1 MTPSFREAH
10 LMDTPSID
18 WSQCE
23 DVESAPERLSGTW
36 VVKGTRVPA
45 QAIIDNAEDGY
56 TAEQIATEIFE
67 NLPLDRVR
75 GVLRFAK
82 LGSPARE

>member
-1 MTPSFREAH
+1 MN
-10 LMDTPSID
+10 TPSID
-18 WSQCE
+18 WPQCA
-23 DVESAPERLSGTW
+23 DVESVPDRLSGTW
-36 VVKGTRVPA
+36 VVKGTGVPA

-82 LGSPARE
+82 LRLLSSG